1 MSHVRHVCVLSNEA
15 SSYFDTVQGFAS
27 ALRSRKRDKKQVRG
41 SAVMSWCCPSLSLSL
56 SFCFVVSVFSHPL
69 RVISKCEHQRIHRH
83 YVQHVGQ
90 APNEGTSPCYAEEA
104 MTRTPK
110 AGSCCCASCFRLV
123 GGTTIAFCMANAL
136 DILFPREV
144 HLKLTTMQ
152 PSSGFSSELCSLFI
166 LFLSPHF
173 SS

>member
-1 MSHVRHVCVLSNEA
+1 MLDEIGCLASILSITLTL
-15 SSYFDTVQGFAS
+15 YDDVQVEPGVAEINLDRQEEEEEEEPALPGSAEGFAS
-27 ALRSRKRDKKQVRG
+27 ALRSRKRDKK
-41 SAVMSWCCPSLSLSL
+41 
-56 SFCFVVSVFSHPL
+56 
-69 RVISKCEHQRIHRH
+69 
-83 YVQHVGQ
+83 Q